1 MKRIIFLHIILLAYL
16 HANSQNLSS
25 KRWIVGGARGV
36 EAEFT
41 DTSRPNIKVIYD
53 APPRYYAGGHSNICD
68 SASGKLLFFM
78 QWYGVI

>member
-1 MKRIIFLHIILLAYL
+1 MKKLILFVTFIGLVAHYF
-16 HANSQNLSS
+16 ANSQNLSS

-53 APPRYYAGGHSNICD
+53 APPHYYAGGHSDICD
-68 SASGKLLFFM
+68 SATGKLLFSCN
-78 QWYGVI
+78 